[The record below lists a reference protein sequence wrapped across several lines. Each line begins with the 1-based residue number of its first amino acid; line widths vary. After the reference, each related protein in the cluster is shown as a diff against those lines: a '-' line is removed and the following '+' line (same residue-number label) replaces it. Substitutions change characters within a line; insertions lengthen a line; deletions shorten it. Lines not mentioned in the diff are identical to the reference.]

1 VSVHPAV
8 EAPTAASPATVRV
21 TVAVPTYR
29 RPQDLVALLPVLC
42 RQAEEV
48 TAGSAGR
55 YAVDVLV
62 VDNDPERSAEH
73 LVTGSGG
80 PGVRYA
86 AEERP
91 GIAAVR
97 NRAMDEAAGSRL
109 LAFIDDDE
117 RPHAG
122 WLAALLDTW
131 ADSGAAAVSG
141 RVLAEYAGELDPWLR
156 AGDFFVRRNLPSGTE
171 IDTAAAGNLLLDL
184 DQVRACGTR
193 FDSSLGLGGG
203 EDTLFSR
210 SLARAG
216 RRMVWCA
223 ESAVVDQVP
232 VERMTRRW
240 VLTRAWSHGNG
251 AVLTELRLTA
261 GTLPR
266 LAVRIRA
273 VGRGL
278 LRVAGGTARWALGVV
293 SGSARHQARGLR
305 TALRGAGLAGGAV
318 GVVYQE
324 YARGGRRWR
333 VSRLPGPRP

>member
-1 VSVHPAV
+1 VSAQPA
-8 EAPTAASPATVRV
+8 AAASGVQLRDTVRV

-29 RPQDLVALLPVLC
+29 RPEDLRALLPVLC
-42 RQAEEV
+42 HQAAEV
-48 TAGSAGR
+48 AAGSAGR

-62 VDNDPERSAEH
+62 VDNDPQRSAEH
-73 LVTGSGG
+73 LVTGVGG

-86 AEERP
+86 AEPRP

-117 RPHAG
+117 RPHER

-131 ADSGAAAVSG
+131 TDSGAAAVSG
-141 RVLAEYAGELDPWLR
+141 RVVAEYAGELDPWIR
-156 AGDFFVRRNLPSGTE
+156 AGDFFVRRNLPSGTT

-216 RRMVWCA
+216 GRMVWCA

-232 VERMTRRW
+232 AVRMTRRW

-251 AVLTELRLTA
+251 AVLTELRLTG
-261 GTLPR
+261 GTAAR
-266 LAVRIRA
+266 LAVRARA
-273 VGRGL
+273 VGGGL
-278 LRVAGGTARWALGVV
+278 ARVAGGTGRWVLGLV
-293 SGSARHQARGLR
+293 SGSHRHQARGLR
-305 TALRGAGLAGGAV
+305 TALRGAGLVGGAF

-324 YARGGRRWR
+324 YARAGRRWR
-333 VSRLPGPRP
+333 VSRLPGPRS